1 MSLLVFFFLASV
13 HQCSCLQTVS
23 TLPARVSP
31 TVVQG
36 TKNAVCP
43 SLEVISERRNVMKR
57 EIRDLLQNTVNPE
70 LTNQFY
76 SPPCSCGGPG
86 EWTRIAFL
94 NMTDPSQQCP
104 TNWNLITSPV
114 RACGRSSTG
123 ANTCDSAF
131 FPSNGHS
138 YSHVCGRIIGFQQ
151 GSTDAFRASI
161 LDTTTGLGNAYMD
174 GVSLTH
180 GAAGSRQHIWSF
192 VSALYEN
199 DSYRLSTKNTCPC
212 TGTKATWPHRIPSF
226 VGNNYLCDTGNTGPG
241 YNLTTV
247 YADDPLWD
255 GQGCA
260 STSTCCQF
268 NNPPW
273 ICTTLPEQTSDDIEF
288 RICGDYPRD
297 TDEDTLVNFIDF
309 YIQ

>member
-1 MSLLVFFFLASV
+1 MSLLVFFIFASA
-13 HQCSCLQTVS
+13 HYCYCSQQTSV
-23 TLPARVSP
+23 LPAQVSP
-31 TVVQG
+31 AVVQG
-36 TKNAVCP
+36 TEHGICP
-43 SLEVISERRNVMKR
+43 SLEVMSAQRNVLKQ
-57 EIRDLLQNTVNPE
+57 EIRNLLQNTVNPE
-70 LTNQFY
+70 LTNRNRLP
-76 SPPCSCGGPG
+76 PPCSCGGPG

-94 NMTDPSQQCP
+94 NMTNHSQQCP

-131 FPSNGHS
+131 FPSNGRL

-151 GSTDAFRASI
+151 GTTDAFHASI
-161 LDTTTGLGNAYMD
+161 SGTATGLGNAYMD

-180 GAAGSRQHIWSF
+180 GAAGSQQHIWSF

-199 DSYRLSTKNTCPC
+199 DPNQASTAICPC
-212 TGTKATWPHRIPSF
+212 TSSKTNWPHQIPSF

-255 GQGCA
+255 GQGCGP
-260 STSTCCQF
+260 TSTCCQF

-288 RICGDYPRD
+288 RICGNQPRD
-297 TDEDTLVNFIDF
+297 IDEDTLVNLIDF